1 MSMLLLTWLLPDLA
15 AVLLLLLATKWAPRI
30 LSEAAAGL
38 LIAASPFVLT
48 TPFMMSTKI
57 VLVIIQLALLLLPA
71 RMLFGRLDKAFV
83 YPSTRLNVLVLGD
96 LVLLIAI
103 GWWLGNNFDLLDG
116 YEWRGVVVILIAFC
130 MQLVFLAQILWTF
143 RHYKLQ
149 LPAGQRSLKGLPTVS
164 VCIPARNETHA
175 LEDCLTSVL
184 SSSYQK
190 LEVLVLDDCSQDKT
204 SEIIRSFAHDGVRFI
219 QGEVPADGW
228 LGKNQALQTL
238 AEQATGDYILFMD
251 VDTRLS
257 VSSVAQV
264 VDYALANKLE
274 MVAVLPQNRL
284 GFQPGALLGTLRYF
298 WQMVLPITKR
308 HAPVAGQA
316 WLINADTLK
325 DLGGFK
331 SVSHKIIPEG
341 SFARRLFAKN
351 AYRFIAGTPLL
362 GITTAKRWPSQLESS
377 IRLLYPTYKRQPVYA
392 LGGVVYILIVFVTPF
407 VLSGWLAIDGAHRGL
422 LALAITTAAL
432 ALLNYAMVL
441 HRTHPRI
448 WPIAMFF
455 LPVAAVQEV
464 VLIIVSLVLYEFGE
478 VNWKGR
484 NVCYPVILSGHI
496 RQAAGRGPQQARQ

>member
-1 MSMLLLTWLLPDLA
+1 MSILLLTWLLPDVA
-15 AVLLLLLATKWAPRI
+15 AVLLLLLATKWAPRV
-30 LSEAAAGL
+30 LTEAAAGL
-38 LIAASPFVLT
+38 LIAASPFVLSA
-48 TPFMMSTKI
+48 PFMVPTKI
-57 VLVIIQLALLLLPA
+57 LLVIVQLALLLLPA
-71 RMLFGRLDKAFV
+71 RVLFGRLDKAFV
-83 YPSTRLNVLVLGD
+83 YPSTRLNVLVLGGIVA
-96 LVLLIAI
+96 LVAA
-103 GWWLGNNFDLLDG
+103 GWWLGNQSGLLGG
-116 YEWRGVVVILIAFC
+116 YEWRGVLAILLAFF

-149 LPAGQRSLKGLPTVS
+149 LPAGQRPFKDLPTVS

-184 SSSYQK
+184 ASSYPK

-219 QGEVPADGW
+219 QGDVPADGW

-264 VDYALANKLE
+264 VDYALVNKLE

-284 GFQPGALLGTLRYF
+284 GMQPGALLGTLRYF
-298 WQMVLPITKR
+298 WQVVLPITKR

-325 DLGGFK
+325 ALGGFK
-331 SVSHKIIPEG
+331 SVAHKIIPEG

-351 AYRFIAGTPLL
+351 TYRFIAGTPLL
-362 GITTAKRWPSQLESS
+362 GITTAKRWPSQLESAT
-377 IRLLYPTYKRQPVYA
+377 RLLYPTYKRQPVFA
-392 LGGVVYILIVFVTPF
+392 LAGVAYLLIVFVTPF
-407 VLSGWLAIDGAHRGL
+407 ALSVWLAIDGAHRGL
-422 LALAITTAAL
+422 LALAVTTAVL

-448 WPIAMFF
+448 WFVAMFF
-455 LPVAAVQEV
+455 LPVAAVQEII
-464 VLIIVSLVLYEFGE
+464 LIFISLILYEFGE

-484 NVCYPVILSGHI
+484 NVCYPVISSGQI
-496 RQAAGRGPQQARQ
+496 QRASRRGPQQARW